1 MRLIVLAVFLVVAP
15 CAASAQQVQSCT
27 KIERQAVSAALG
39 RAKSLTFAA
48 SAAVADTEMYARWFG
63 KYTPRHSD
71 VVRANLKSVFTA
83 IKSGRI
89 STTCAT
95 IGTGACD
102 RTSYAFVYPDEP
114 YTVYVCPAFFDLPTM
129 ASLRPGHPSG
139 DNGTREGTFIH
150 EISHFTRVARTV
162 DRCYSRSDCSAM
174 AQRDALAA
182 IKNADSYQYFT
193 EDVSLFRT
201 PPAADKPA
209 E

>member
-1 MRLIVLAVFLVVAP
+1 MRGIFLAVFLVSAPAVAV
-15 CAASAQQVQSCT
+15 AQNVESCT
-27 KIERQAVSAALG
+27 KLERQAVTAALS
-39 RAKSLTFAA
+39 RAKGLTFAA
-48 SAAVADTEMYARWFG
+48 SAAVADTEIYARWFG

-83 IKSGRI
+83 IKSGRV
-89 STTCAT
+89 STICAT
-95 IGTGACD
+95 VGTGGCG

-114 YTVYVCPAFFDLPTM
+114 YAVYVCPAFFDLPTM

-150 EISHFTRVARTV
+150 EISHFTRVAGTV

-182 IKNADSYQYFT
+182 VRNADSYQYFT
-193 EDVSLFRT
+193 EDVSLDRT
-201 PPAADKPA
+201 PPAADQPA